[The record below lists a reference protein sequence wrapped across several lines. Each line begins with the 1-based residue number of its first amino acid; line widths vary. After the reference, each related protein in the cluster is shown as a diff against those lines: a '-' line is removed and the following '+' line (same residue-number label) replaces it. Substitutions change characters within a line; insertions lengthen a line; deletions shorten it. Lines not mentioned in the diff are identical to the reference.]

1 MPQDL
6 KIKTEGEQ
14 LKLTDRRG
22 TMNFKVVNQ
31 SRQTMKV
38 LARPEPVETAAPPEG
53 KSAPGG
59 GDRQTK
65 PEWLKVVGDDKKD
78 LAPDA
83 DCDFTVEVTLPPPPD
98 PNAGDGKKDV
108 DPGTYRFALKAFSFD
123 DPNEHWGKS
132 ADISFVVPPPK
143 KKKVCIP
150 CIVIPIV
157 VVLLLGGGIAAWLL
171 TKGVVVPDLIGS
183 RGDDVKAILAD
194 KHLKMKEP
202 LAFQEVAD
210 KEPGTV
216 TAQKPTAGTKVKE
229 DSEVEVTVAKLPLIE
244 IPQNLAGQP
253 RDDVLKALRDLKLI
267 NISEAEEKTT
277 TQPPGK
283 VVRTEPSGGAKV
295 TPDQKVTV
303 IVAVTSLIEI
313 PREVV
318 GLDRIAAVK
327 LLLDRKLTNL
337 SDASEKTAAQPAG
350 KVTRTDPPVG
360 TQVGPDKH
368 VTIVVAEK
376 PDPPDPVNAFLGRW
390 VNDDKTNLIA
400 EINIRTEG
408 NKVLVQTFG
417 REGIKS
423 VLWGQ
428 VPGTM
433 PTAASPT
440 IEVKYLRQFVQDL
453 RLSVV
458 NRQLHV
464 DGVTEGSGIFR
475 TRKFTANLRPFL
487 EIKIIDTIRFRELH
501 R

>member
-183 RGDDVKAILAD
+183 TEKDVAQILAS
-194 KHLKMKEP
+194 KHLKMKAP
-202 LAFQEVAD
+202 PASQPAAG

-216 TAQKPTAGTKVKE
+216 IDQDPKPGTKVKE
-229 DSEVEVTVAKLPLIE
+229 DSEVAVTVAIPALIDIPLDVVGKQRAQAIVE
-244 IPQNLAGQP
+244 LAQKQFLNLGE
-253 RDDVLKALRDLKLI
+253 L
-267 NISEAEEKTT
+267 EEKTT
-277 TQPPGK
+277 AKPPG
-283 VVRTEPSGGAKV
+283 
-295 TPDQKVTV
+295 TV
-303 IVAVTSLIEI
+303 L
-313 PREVV
+313 
-318 GLDRIAAVK
+318 
-327 LLLDRKLTNL
+327 
-337 SDASEKTAAQPAG
+337 
-350 KVTRTDPPVG
+350 RTDPAAG
-360 TQVGPDKH
+360 TKAAPDKL
-368 VTIVVAEK
+368 VTIVVAAQ
-376 PDPPDPVNAFLGRW
+376 PDPPSPANIFLGRW
-390 VNDDKTNLIA
+390 VNDAGTLMIKQITIRSDASRVVVGTTGRAPTGTAITN
-400 EINIRTEG
+400 
-408 NKVLVQTFG
+408 
-417 REGIKS
+417 
-423 VLWGQ
+423 WGEMSAA
-428 VPGTM
+428 T
-433 PTAASPT
+433 PTAASLA
-440 IEVKYLRQFVQDL
+440 IDVSYAQSGMER
-453 RLSVV
+453 RLHLTVV
-458 NRQLHV
+458 NGQLRV
-464 DGVTEGSGIFR
+464 DGVDRIPSRPGPPVRTYTE
-475 TRKFTANLRPFL
+475 TLRWAPL
-487 EIKIIDTIRFRELH
+487 IRNIDATVIREMIRFH
-501 R
+501 P